1 MQLSEVYSASCGLK
15 IKQPRVYDQYFPF
28 VEEKFITIDTENANY
43 NYWSDVTTLILPYLQ
58 DKGIKIFE
66 LGNNKS
72 PIVAN
77 TNRTNGVLST
87 GQKAFLLRKS
97 ELHIGSPNSFSS
109 NFFATLDKKLIC
121 IVEKESRALPLSWGK
136 MENHN
141 FIYPEG
147 KKFIE
152 PERIAKNILNNLE
165 IDFKF
170 NYETIFIGDKY
181 KDGANYIE
189 SFPDAPVP
197 LKQFNLQNI
206 LVRMD
211 LNFSEDVLVKQL
223 QIGKASIYT
232 NKPINLGVLSNFK
245 EQITEIIYEVKEDND
260 PEFYGKIKSLGIPCN
275 LISFLSEEK
284 INSHKLKYMEMGNI
298 LPQKPCSFKDLPSY
312 DTLNPENLFYRSKRF
327 IFKNGNPYLSEES
340 LKNDIKSSSSF
351 EIQKVINNNNFW
363 KGADAICILKKIN

>member
-147 KKFIE
+147 K
-152 PERIAKNILNNLE
+152 
-165 IDFKF
+165 
-170 NYETIFIGDKY
+170 
-181 KDGANYIE
+181 
-189 SFPDAPVP
+189 
-197 LKQFNLQNI
+197 
-206 LVRMD
+206 
-211 LNFSEDVLVKQL
+211 
-223 QIGKASIYT
+223 
-232 NKPINLGVLSNFK
+232 
-245 EQITEIIYEVKEDND
+245 
-260 PEFYGKIKSLGIPCN
+260 
-275 LISFLSEEK
+275 
-284 INSHKLKYMEMGNI
+284 
-298 LPQKPCSFKDLPSY
+298 
-312 DTLNPENLFYRSKRF
+312 
-327 IFKNGNPYLSEES
+327 
-340 LKNDIKSSSSF
+340 
-351 EIQKVINNNNFW
+351 
-363 KGADAICILKKIN
+363 